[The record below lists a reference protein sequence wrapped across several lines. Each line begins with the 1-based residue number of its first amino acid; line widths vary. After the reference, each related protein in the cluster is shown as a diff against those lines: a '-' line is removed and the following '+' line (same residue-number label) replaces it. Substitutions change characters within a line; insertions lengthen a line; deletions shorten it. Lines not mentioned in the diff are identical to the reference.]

1 MIQEL
6 CNIGNEH
13 LIDTF
18 YKVAVF
24 EATQLT
30 RFNYLT
36 ADAAVLN
43 IFETIPDDYQVLLTE
58 LLPED
63 ITVTNPP
70 SITSSGSLTKP
81 SIKFTLTPQD
91 KNLQTLLETYHNKEV
106 VVLVSKRNTTH
117 IYGTSAQPLLFSYS
131 ELNSNK
137 PSGLKG
143 YTINITGNVYGTSK
157 LFENIVFTIYNRG
170 LAFELA
176 QEM

>member
-24 EATQLT
+24 ESSQLPKFNHLTSDATI
-30 RFNYLT
+30 
-36 ADAAVLN
+36 LN
-43 IFETIPDDYQVLLTE
+43 IFETVPDDYQVLLAE

-63 ITVTNPP
+63 ISVSNPP
-70 SITSSGSLTKP
+70 TISDSGSLTKP
-81 SIKFTLTPQD
+81 NIRFTLTPQD
-91 KNLQTLLETYHNKEV
+91 KNLQALLETYHNQEV
-106 VVLVSKRNTTH
+106 VILVSKRNTTH
-117 IYGTSAQPLLFSYS
+117 IYGTSSQPLLFSYS

-143 YTINITGNVYGTSK
+143 YTVTIYGDVYGSAK
-157 LFENIVFTIYNRG
+157 LFEDVPFTIYSRG